1 MRAKLDDDLTLSSL
15 CDMVHSVERCKILVD
30 SPQSRYMRTEGPP
43 RPQTVSTSSH
53 SPTYDIE
60 RQQYLLIFYILF
72 FEFYPVCLINFLNF
86 R

>member
-30 SPQSRYMRTEGPP
+30 SPQTRYMRTEGPP

-60 RQQYLLIFYILF
+60 RQQYLLIFLYF
-72 FEFYPVCLINFLNF
+72 VF
-86 R
+86 